1 MKKSIYEEMNNQCF
15 SLVELLALLEGM
27 DKLGLRNEKI
37 LKRAR
42 MLIGEIDENI
52 GTLLDIHETKHG
64 KSKGIR
70 GMKWGVR
77 R

>member
-1 MKKSIYEEMNNQCF
+1 MKKSIYEEMNKQCS
-15 SLVELLALLEGM
+15 SLVKLLALIETM
-27 DKLGLRNEKI
+27 DGLGFNNEKS
-37 LKRAR
+37 LKMAR
-42 MLIGEIDENI
+42 RLIGEMDENI

-64 KSKGIR
+64 KSRGIR

>member
-1 MKKSIYEEMNNQCF
+1 MKKSIYEEMNKQCS
-15 SLVELLALLEGM
+15 SLVKLLALLEVM
-27 DKLGLRNEKI
+27 DGLGLCNEKI

-42 MLIGEIDENI
+42 RLIGEIDENI
-52 GTLLDIHETKHG
+52 GTLLDIHETKHR
-64 KSKGIR
+64 KSRGIR